1 MGMKRFIAVG
11 CYVGASILIGA
22 ASASAQSWGRPR
34 LPAAGACFYEDINY
48 GGRYFCASVGS
59 SMEHV
64 SGSVDDEISSI
75 RVFGNAEVTV
85 FRDSNF
91 HGDSQRFD
99 SSVEDLRASGLNDRV
114 TSYRVGN
121 RGYSQGRNQGSASA
135 GGSYGAESG
144 GGPVWG
150 RSALPSTGACFY
162 EHLNFGGRYF
172 CVRLGES
179 VAQVPGGTDNQ
190 ISSIRIFGNGEV
202 TVYRDSNFRGAAQRF
217 NANVG
222 NLDGTGLND
231 RITSLRVSSRG
242 YGGGDPGGAYS
253 GGGFVPTSEGNLEIF
268 DDVDFKGRRHTLTG
282 STPDISA
289 VGMGG
294 AISSLRLPSG
304 GTWQVCTEPNYRGRC
319 RVVSTDIPDLRPDDW
334 NDVIAS
340 ARRVR

>member
-1 MGMKRFIAVG
+1 MKRYITVG
-11 CYVGASILIGA
+11 CFLGASILIGGP
-22 ASASAQSWGRPR
+22 SASAQTWGRPR
-34 LPAAGACFYEDINY
+34 VPAAGVCFYEDINY
-48 GGRYFCASVGS
+48 GGRYFCANVGS

-64 SGSVDDEISSI
+64 SGGVDDEISSI

-91 HGDSQRFD
+91 HGASQRFD
-99 SSVEDLRASGLNDRV
+99 SNVDDLRSSGLNDRV
-114 TSYRVGN
+114 TSYRVGS
-121 RGYSQGRNQGSASA
+121 RGYSQGGNRGSAPA
-135 GGSYGAESG
+135 GGSGESG

-150 RSALPSTGACFY
+150 RASLPSTGACFY

-179 VAQVPGGTDNQ
+179 VAHVPGGTDNE

-202 TVYRDSNFRGAAQRF
+202 TVYRDSNFSGAAQRF

-222 NLDGTGLND
+222 NLDGTGFND

-253 GGGFVPTSEGNLEIF
+253 GGGFSPASDGNLEIF
-268 DDVDFKGRRHTLTG
+268 DDIDFKGRRTTLTG
-282 STPDISA
+282 STPDLSA
-289 VGMGG
+289 IGMGG

-304 GTWQVCTEPNYRGRC
+304 GMWQVCTEPNYRGRC
-319 RVVSTDIPDLRPDDW
+319 QVVSNDVSDLRPGDW

-340 ARRVR
+340 ARRLR

>member
-1 MGMKRFIAVG
+1 MKRFMAVG
-11 CYVGASILIGA
+11 CYVGVSILIGA

-34 LPAAGACFYEDINY
+34 VPAAGACFYEHINY
-48 GGRYFCASVGS
+48 GGRYFCANVGASV
-59 SMEHV
+59 EHV
-64 SGSVDDEISSI
+64 SGGVDDEISSI

-91 HGDSQRFD
+91 RGASQRFD
-99 SSVEDLRASGLNDRV
+99 SNVEDLSASGLNDRV

-121 RGYSQGRNQGSASA
+121 RYPQGGNQGSA

-150 RSALPSTGACFY
+150 RSALPSMGACFY

-202 TVYRDSNFRGAAQRF
+202 TVYRDGNFRGSAQRF
-217 NANVG
+217 NANVAD
-222 NLDGTGLND
+222 LDGTGFND

-253 GGGFVPTSEGNLEIF
+253 GGGFIPTSEGNLEIF
-268 DDVDFKGRRHTLTG
+268 DDIDFKGRRYTLTG

-294 AISSLRLPSG
+294 TISSLRLPSG

-319 RVVSTDIPDLRPDDW
+319 QVVSSDMPDLRQGDW

-340 ARRVR
+340 AHRIR